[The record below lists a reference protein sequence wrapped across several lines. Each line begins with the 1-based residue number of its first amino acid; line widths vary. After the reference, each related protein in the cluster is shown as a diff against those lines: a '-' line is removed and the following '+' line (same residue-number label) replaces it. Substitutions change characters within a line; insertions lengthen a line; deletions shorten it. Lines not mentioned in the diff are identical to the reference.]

1 MFLCY
6 NLDFSNNFKLATF
19 TAQIAVVIYKL
30 VDINYIST
38 VKTQQHVDGA
48 CDDVKYFRVILA
60 FANGWVPLLST

>member
-1 MFLCY
+1 MFQCY

-19 TAQIAVVIYKL
+19 TVQIAVAVYKF

-38 VKTQQHVDGA
+38 VKTQQHVDGT

-60 FANGWVPLLST
+60 SANGRVPLLPP

>member
-6 NLDFSNNFKLATF
+6 NLDFSNNFELATF
-19 TAQIAVVIYKL
+19 TVQIAVVIYKL
-30 VDINYIST
+30 VDINCIST
-38 VKTQQHVDGA
+38 VKTQQHVDGT